1 MKKKENMTDVK
12 FISSLPAFID
22 KPGYYKLCR
31 KLHYDRKNHSEN
43 AITIA
48 SDDVTLDG
56 NNAKIKVK
64 ENGTAVAP
72 IIGLL
77 IQAPAG
83 TFITNVKV
91 FNLYI
96 TASNPSTSAGS
107 NFVYGV
113 LVDSAHHVVLESLV
127 LTNLTFGVILTNT
140 LDVTINKTL
149 FGNITGIPITTP
161 FVQESAAI
169 DLDSNTQS
177 TFIRNC
183 TFNNPSNSVAP
194 LQSRGI
200 TSNQSIVTPSI
211 GNTNV
216 IVEDSTFEYFTT
228 TAILDIVSDV
238 RFSRISSTQVNTRAS
253 AIQLSYNT
261 TRDFI
266 IEDSIF
272 TSTGNGPVGYDGLL
286 ISGQNGL
293 IQNVVLNTDSESATN
308 ADAALHFAGAQNVV
322 ARNVTIAG
330 TNSVGVLIDA
340 HTTPSHNI
348 TLDNIQ
354 VNNASTDVLI
364 NAAANVVLKNSEIF
378 NNPTTTNVG
387 VKLVNTSGVVIRN
400 NNFSNNPGGGVVVDS
415 TTKGIVDGNEFVNSP
430 PPVSNLPIFLVTP
443 NNFSV

>member
-1 MKKKENMTDVK
+1 MVDVK
-12 FISSLPAFID
+12 VISSLPAFID

-31 KLHYDRKNHSEN
+31 KLHYDRNNHSDN
-43 AITIA
+43 AITIT

-64 ENGTAVAP
+64 ENGTAAAP

-83 TFITNVKV
+83 TFITNIKV

-96 TASNPSTSAGS
+96 TANNPSTSAGS
-107 NFVYGV
+107 NFVYGA

-127 LTNLTFGVILTNT
+127 LTNLTFGVILANT

-149 FGNITGIPITTP
+149 FGNIIGIPITTP
-161 FVQESAAI
+161 VPQQSAAI
-169 DLDSNTQS
+169 DLDSNNQAIY
-177 TFIRNC
+177 IRNC
-183 TFNNPSNSVAP
+183 TFDNSSNSVAP
-194 LQSRGI
+194 LQSIGI
-200 TSNQSIVTPSI
+200 TSNQSIITPSI

-216 IVEDSTFEYFTT
+216 IVEDSTFQYFTIT
-228 TAILDIVSDV
+228 SVLDLVSDV
-238 RFSRISSTQVNTRAS
+238 RFSRISSTQKNTRAS
-253 AIQLSYNT
+253 AIQFSYNA

-272 TSTGNGPVGYDGLL
+272 TSSGNGPVGYDGLL

-308 ADAALHFAGAQNVV
+308 ADAALHFAGAQNIV

-330 TNSVGVLIDA
+330 TNSVGVLIDVYNTA
-340 HTTPSHNI
+340 PHNI

-354 VNNASTDVLI
+354 VNNAITDVLI
-364 NAAANVVLKNSEIF
+364 NSAANVVLKNSEIF
-378 NNPTTTNVG
+378 NNPNTTNVG
-387 VKLVNTSGVVIRN
+387 VKLVNTTSVVIRD
-400 NNFSNNPGGGVVVDS
+400 NNFLNNPGGGVVVDA
-415 TTKGIVDGNEFVNSP
+415 TTKGIVDGNEFINSP